1 MLSRLLSGL
10 MLISI
15 ITASLNSGQTI
26 GNCLE
31 SIKSQSFIDFEH
43 IVCDGGSGDNTV
55 GILKAYQVDYPL
67 QWISGADT
75 GIANALNKA
84 FELTKGRYVIVI
96 QTDDLLIE
104 PSILDHVAH
113 CISDERYD
121 VCSFPVIRERCG
133 SSPFLYRPIKIPGWY
148 HFKHTIPHQG
158 AFVHRRLFERIGGF
172 REQFSIAMDYDFFY
186 RAFRDRATIRYFHRP
201 VSRMGGYGISSQR
214 QVLLKRLDEEK
225 QVQELN
231 ERSLWWRTAQKAFR
245 SLYLPYKTRCLKR
258 PRPTDVRAEPRF
270 PS

>member
-1 MLSRLLSGL
+1 

-186 RAFRDRATIRYFHRP
+186 RAFQAGTSIRYYRWP
-201 VSRMGGYGISSQR
+201 VSRMGGFGISSSKEI
-214 QVLLKRLDEEK
+214 LLKRLKEEEI
-225 QVQELN
+225 VQDSN
-231 ERSLWWRTAQKAFR
+231 ERNPLWRAAQRAFR
-245 SLYLPYKTRCLKR
+245 LFYIPYKTRCLHWH
-258 PRPTDVRAEPRF
+258 RPTCTRVEP
-270 PS
+270 PSSS